1 MLITIYVIMKL
12 KLIQILTFAFLA
24 VFQVSFAQQSVSGVV
39 TDADGISLP
48 GVTIVVEGT
57 NRGTTSDFNGNY
69 KINAS
74 QDDILVFSYVGYSD
88 QSVSVDGAIQNISM
102 QANVLDEVVV
112 VCLWKS
118 IESFSYWISECCH
131 C

>member
-1 MLITIYVIMKL
+1 MKL
-12 KLIQILTFAFLA
+12 KLIQTLTFAFLA

-57 NRGTTSDFNGNY
+57 NRGTTSEFNGNY
-69 KINAS
+69 KITAS

-88 QSVSVDGAIQNISM
+88 QSVSVD
-102 QANVLDEVVV
+102 
-112 VCLWKS
+112 
-118 IESFSYWISECCH
+118 
-131 C
+131 